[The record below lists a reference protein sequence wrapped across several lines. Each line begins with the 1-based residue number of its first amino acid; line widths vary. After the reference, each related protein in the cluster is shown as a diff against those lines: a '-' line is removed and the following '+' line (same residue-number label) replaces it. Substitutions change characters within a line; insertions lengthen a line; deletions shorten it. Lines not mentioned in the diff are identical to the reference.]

1 MERTEITNQLTNI
14 FKELFNNDNI
24 VLSDSMTAND
34 EDNWDSL
41 SHMLLISEIE
51 NRFEIKF
58 KLRELN
64 KMKNVGILIN
74 FIEEKVNQ

>member
-64 KMKNVGILIN
+64 IMKNVGILIN
-74 FIEEKVNQ
+74 FIEENVNQ